1 MYACLFCKSLSSPQS
16 KQSHNEVLKINVENI
31 KLLDAYVGL
40 AVNSVFY
47 GRSIAYFYYLVS
59 VLMSNQP

>member
-1 MYACLFCKSLSSPQS
+1 MYVCLYGKSLSSPQS
-16 KQSHNEVLKINVENI
+16 KQSQNKVLKINVERT
-31 KLLDAYVGL
+31 KLLESYVGL